1 MIHFPDGAKA
11 TLNDA
16 YGRGRLTLYLGA
28 GVSVPSGLPT
38 WQRLVLAMY
47 FDMLSEANRRAY
59 ANYVHAVA
67 EWMLEKSPDPLEI
80 TAQKLR
86 IHFGEDEAGFIA
98 ALKRQLY
105 GGFFAAERY
114 HVPDR
119 RKLRRGNDTLRSV
132 TRLIEGSSVRKARG
146 VETVVTY
153 NYDNLLEL
161 ALSART
167 SYHVVDR
174 ADSERGRGI
183 PIYHV
188 HGYVPLEEDQEETS
202 GTSAIIFTEEQYH
215 EATNEAYSWT
225 NLVQLHGFSGS
236 TGLMVGLSL
245 SDRNIRR
252 LLHAL
257 SRSPVRATCYAVLQ
271 RPTWK
276 QPHDHEEAEIDRMAK
291 ALFERAKKS
300 GSPVPPNYGVKG
312 SHWRDQIG
320 RILDRAQDVATE
332 QQERVLRDLGVTPIW
347 YDEHEEVPDVL
358 KEIGAR

>member
-1 MIHFPDGAKA
+1 MIHFPDGAKKA
-11 TLNDA
+11 LNEA

-47 FDMLSEANRRAY
+47 LDMLSETNRRAY
-59 ANYVHAVA
+59 ANYLHAVA
-67 EWMLEKSPDPLEI
+67 EWMLETSPDPLEI

-86 IHFGEDEAGFIA
+86 IHFGSDEAGFID

-105 GGFFAAERY
+105 AGFFADEQY

-119 RKLRRGNDTLRSV
+119 RKLRRGNDTLRAVS
-132 TRLIEGSSVRKARG
+132 RLIEGSSVRKARG
-146 VETVVTY
+146 VEAVVTY

-161 ALSART
+161 ALTART
-167 SYHVVDR
+167 RFHVVDR
-174 ADSERGRGI
+174 ADSERGPGI

-188 HGYVPLEEDQEETS
+188 HGYVPLGEGEAS
-202 GTSAIIFTEEQYH
+202 GQSAIIFTEEQYH

-257 SRSPVRATCYAVLQ
+257 SGSPVPATCYAVLQ

-276 QPHDHEEAEIDRMAK
+276 QPYDHEEAEIDRRAK
-291 ALFERAKKS
+291 TLYERAKES
-300 GSPVPPNYGVKG
+300 GSPVPPNYGIKG
-312 SHWRDQIG
+312 PHWRDQIG

-332 QQERVLRDLGVTPIW
+332 QQEWVLRDLGVTPIW

-358 KEIGAR
+358 EEIGTR